1 MSAIVLFP
9 PPPVIIAPAGS
20 EVAVEAVFVPVYIHV
35 ELMVAL
41 TPWAC
46 HAFESVVVNAGVVLI
61 STLILAG
68 AVTVESEVA
77 DAEGVCVPERTVSGV
92 IEPVCE
98 GMVDAEAAADAGWEE
113 EDTAAAASELAD
125 AASRMYRSARAQ
137 RPKTNRERWPLTILS
152 GI

>member
-1 MSAIVLFP
+1 MKSSGMSAIILSP
-9 PPPVIIAPAGS
+9 PPPVITAPAGS

-35 ELMVAL
+35 ELTVAL

-46 HAFESVVVNAGVVLI
+46 HALVRVSVNAGVVLISI

-68 AVTVESEVA
+68 AVIVESEVA
-77 DAEGVCVPERTVSGV
+77 DAEGVSVPERTVSEV

-113 EDTAAAASELAD
+113 EDTTAAASELVDVAV
-125 AASRMYRSARAQ
+125 
-137 RPKTNRERWPLTILS
+137 
-152 GI
+152 